1 MSTEPE
7 KIPARPGESR
17 PRGRPRSERCRLAV
31 REATVELLEELPY
44 SAISVEA
51 IAARASV
58 SKQTIYRW
66 WTGKHQ
72 LAMEAYAELMDTH
85 VAAPVT
91 NDLESDLRELC
102 RRSCR
107 VLSQRKRGTTLAGL
121 IVAAQHDDVF
131 AKEFRERYIL
141 VRRKAVDALLR
152 RGVDEG
158 KLKPTMDIQLAID
171 EIYGPMWYRL
181 LLRHLPLDDA
191 FADALATAFLS
202 ANSVE

>member
-1 MSTEPE
+1 MSFVSE
-7 KIPARPGESR
+7 KIPAQPGESR
-17 PRGRPRSERCRLAV
+17 PRGRPRSERCRIAV

-66 WTGKHQ
+66 WSGKHQ
-72 LAMEAYAELMDTH
+72 LAMEAYADLMDAH

-91 NDLESDLRELC
+91 SDFSSDVHELV

-121 IVAAQHDDVF
+121 IVAAQHDDAL
-131 AKEFRERYIL
+131 AKEFRERYIFI
-141 VRRKAVDALLR
+141 RRKAVEVLLR
-152 RGVDEG
+152 RGIAEG
-158 KLKPTMDIQLAID
+158 ILQPAMDLQLAID
-171 EIYGPMWYRL
+171 ELYGPMWYRL
-181 LLRHLPLDDA
+181 LMRHLPLDDA
-191 FADALATAFLS
+191 FADALSAAFLA
-202 ANSVE
+202 ANRV